1 MCELKRKFK
10 TVTEAEDALGITV
23 ETYMEDSPER
33 GASLP
38 DVSEK
43 LSVSPALIGKM
54 NSLTHSQISD
64 LIVEGMTT
72 LTKEKQDC
80 VTILFDIMVSLLDQ
94 KDSSDVLDLLDKL
107 YSWIACKK
115 GISSNIRTFL
125 HLSLDAM
132 KRLEDNNKV
141 NLVLKFCQG
150 LAVDR
155 PDKTGPLIP
164 IHRMPFGLLQYCI
177 EFFTC
182 TNVMQVTNQFEIFQ
196 LRLMSFSWIYA
207 DSNP

>member
-94 KDSSDVLDLLDKL
+94 KDSSDVLDLLDQL

-196 LRLMSFSWIYA
+196 FRLM
-207 DSNP
+207 